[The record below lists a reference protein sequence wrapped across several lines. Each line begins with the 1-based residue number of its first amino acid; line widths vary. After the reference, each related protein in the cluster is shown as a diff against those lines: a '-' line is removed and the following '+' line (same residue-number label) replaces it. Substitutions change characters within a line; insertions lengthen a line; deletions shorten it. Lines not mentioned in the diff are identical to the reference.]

1 MKKVLATSL
10 ILVLVVVCVGIVFSD
25 SINFDFNV
33 KAENTSADTQSF
45 LQFEQDLM
53 DMNSDLSMDV
63 NDDNADD
70 NNGMKN
76 SYSVSDDMEEDN
88 DFSLKRL
95 IVTGAVKNTY
105 GAQKVAS
112 YDDLHILSYATVE
125 ETKIAYKKLSADK
138 SLIVSV
144 DSVVEAEQYAE
155 KEYDYSDYVNWG
167 AEAMD
172 IGGYRQYLIDN
183 KSAETDR
190 EVVVV
195 VFDSGINTS
204 HPMFEGRLLTDENGK
219 IRGYSYHNSNY
230 KYSYNN
236 LAFDVDDPATTDI
249 NEGDSKKYS
258 FEDDGGHGTHVA
270 GIVVGL
276 TPSNV
281 KILPIKISGSDGM
294 SYSSTMIAAYL
305 RVVNIY
311 SKQYE
316 VVSTNLSFTGAGKS
330 NASER
335 DNFNKQCYNPLN
347 ELGILS
353 VTSAGNDRREN
364 RLEGLKAIAVSSLK
378 NIGNNTIFDKG
389 YSNYGAL
396 VDISAPGTDILSAAI
411 SDTDSPCE
419 SLVAMNGTSMASPQ
433 VAAIVALL
441 RLSPEFKDYTAE
453 QLENKLYEFAVDLGA
468 PGKDDYYGN
477 GMVNL
482 KYFESVNTATLSFK
496 EDGVLVSEYVEYKNV
511 DDIELEVICS
521 DSEFK
526 IVYTTD
532 GSMPTFSNG
541 IEYTGAIKVD
551 KLMSLQ
557 FIGYKVVDGQI
568 VERTNLYTLSYAHKN
583 VTIEDYFNITPDGV
597 ITNYIGDRFGITELV
612 VPETIKGIVPRAL
625 YRQTFAYTILEKVTL
640 PETIV
645 TMGAG
650 TFKMSKTIKYVYAPG
665 VKELGN
671 VAFIGCESIK
681 FISDYPEANAAEGC
695 YLPSLTIL
703 KGYEFNQCTN
713 LESVYLP
720 KLETI
725 TLDKLRLNNSDDIIH
740 FEDCK
745 KLASVNLPALTSVP
759 ADVFVACTGLKELSL
774 ASLTTLS
781 AGMFDTC
788 TKLTSVYLPALTSIP
803 ANIFEKCTELTGEF
817 FLGADLH
824 TIEPYALAGTKFTS
838 FALASN
844 NKSFYTDGVGVYSE
858 SALVA
863 FAFGV
868 TDINYEIKTEVEIDG
883 VKHNVTIVGEGAMRE
898 CIMNA
903 VTIPENI
910 LEVRAR
916 AFSKATINVV
926 YYNVVNCPSS
936 AYYDGQ
942 NVTPIF
948 INVDTFVIGKK
959 VEHIPSHFF
968 KHSSYNFRN
977 LVINSKATTFDTGA
991 LRFKNGLQNLILN
1004 FEDEIDKEY
1013 LDRLDAA
1020 QLFYSTNGPIQYFT
1034 SKSEMP
1040 MDQHTKF
1047 SAYSNVTR
1055 VGDYYV
1061 YSKESFEGKFRVEA
1075 TFDKGGVVTP
1085 SGLSYYEEGASA
1097 IYNIIPAVG
1106 YNVEAILVDGV
1117 LLEEDEIAQV
1127 IENGYTFSNIIGNH
1141 TLHASFVAIEGLKIE
1156 IIQGV
1161 NGSIYRTSGSITEG
1175 GNATYAITPDAGYHI
1190 KHLIIDG
1197 EIVEASSEYTF
1208 ENISANHTISAVFE
1222 ANTDT
1227 KYIVKHWQQVL
1238 SAEGAVAVDGKYY
1251 FLVETDKLAG
1261 TTDTETNVVA
1271 NDYVG
1276 FTALAFNQANIAGNG
1291 NAVIDIY
1298 YDRNEYS
1305 VFLSFGDELISATGD
1320 GVYLY
1325 GETVK
1330 IDAELQEDYKWIQWL
1345 SSNESL
1351 VANSTE
1357 MDFIFTMPAGEVTF
1371 TAKAEYVEYPYIAV
1385 KTLSLE
1391 REMTMVFYVDAD
1403 ALAGKENISLE
1414 VKKPVYADGNGEVI
1428 REEVD
1433 VVTEYTS
1440 ANVIGKNM
1448 FRFVYG
1454 NLNAKEYGI
1463 EVTATLI
1470 ADGRVKDVDTF
1481 SVREYAYGQLSKT
1494 TNVKFRTLLVDL
1506 LNYGAASQV
1515 YFNYNTNDL
1524 VNAGLTEEQKAYATP
1539 EMPEVSSKAEKIEGA
1554 DGLVKVQGS
1563 SIALMKTIDSRIVF
1577 DVGCDVNDVF
1587 AIIYCYSISG
1597 NDKVMIVDGSQFEK
1611 VSGGDNRYQYV
1622 FSEYGATQ
1630 MRDTFTIKFYRKS
1643 SGERIGDTYTY
1654 SIESYI
1660 AVALEKTTNA
1670 KFIAL
1675 MDMMMKYGA
1684 SAEAY
1689 FG

>member
-53 DMNSDLSMDV
+53 DMNSDLSMDTS
-63 NDDNADD
+63 DDIADD
-70 NNGMKN
+70 NNEMKN
-76 SYSVSDDMEEDN
+76 SYSVSDDGEVEN

-95 IVTGAVKNTY
+95 IVTGTVKNTY

-172 IGGYRQYLIDN
+172 IGGYRQYLLDN

-195 VFDSGINTS
+195 VIDTGINTS

-219 IRGYSYHNSNY
+219 IRGYSYYNSTY

-236 LAFDVDDPATTDI
+236 LAFDIDDPVTTDI
-249 NEGDSKKYS
+249 DEGDTTKYS
-258 FEDDGGHGTHVA
+258 FEDDHSHGTHVA
-270 GIVVGL
+270 GIIAGL

-281 KILPIKISGSDGM
+281 KILPIKIAGSSGT
-294 SYSSTMIAAYL
+294 STLAVMIAAHL
-305 RVVNIY
+305 RVINIY

-316 VVSTNLSFTGAGKS
+316 VVSTNLSFSGGGKNS
-330 NASER
+330 TSER
-335 DNFNKQCYNPLN
+335 DNFNKQCYNPLM
-347 ELGILS
+347 ELGIS
-353 VTSAGNDRREN
+353 PVTSAGNDGTKN
-364 RLEGLKAIAVSSLK
+364 SIGGLNAIVVSNVASV
-378 NIGNNTIFDKG
+378 GDQYVHFGTTT
-389 YSNYGAL
+389 YGSI
-396 VDISAPGTDILSAAI
+396 VDIAAPGTMIFSAGIASTDGP
-411 SDTDSPCE
+411 SDAFAFKT
-419 SLVAMNGTSMASPQ
+419 GTSMASPQ
-433 VAAIVALL
+433 VAAAVALL
-441 RLSPEFKDYTAE
+441 RLDPSHSGYTATDI
-453 QLENKLYEFAVDLGA
+453 ENKLYEHTVDMGA
-468 PGKDDYYGN
+468 SGKDIYYGH
-477 GMVNL
+477 GMVNF
-482 KYFESVNTATLSFK
+482 KYFEVSNTAAINLYENGSLVNSREDYKKFK
-496 EDGVLVSEYVEYKNV
+496 DTIFN
-511 DDIELEVICS
+511 IEAICS
-521 DSEFK
+521 DPEFK

-532 GSMPTFSNG
+532 GSIPTCNSK
-541 IEYTGAIKVD
+541 EYNDAICVEKTTILRFMGF
-551 KLMSLQ
+551 K
-557 FIGYKVVDGQI
+557 IADGQI
-568 VERTNLYTLSYAHKN
+568 VEKTPLYNLPYFNTDTPLEECFIVNDAGYIEGYLGDMKGIKDVVVPDTVRGITIVGLQRGVFSNSIAESITIPEAVVDIDYPDVFFNCANLYEVNAVGAVSIDNQKLFATCPNLTSLSLGLTTIDKTTFEKLTNLT
-583 VTIEDYFNITPDGV
+583 
-597 ITNYIGDRFGITELV
+597 
-612 VPETIKGIVPRAL
+612 
-625 YRQTFAYTILEKVTL
+625 
-640 PETIV
+640 
-645 TMGAG
+645 
-650 TFKMSKTIKYVYAPG
+650 
-665 VKELGN
+665 
-671 VAFIGCESIK
+671 
-681 FISDYPEANAAEGC
+681 
-695 YLPSLTIL
+695 SL
-703 KGYEFNQCTN
+703 
-713 LESVYLP
+713 YLP
-720 KLETI
+720 KLT
-725 TLDKLRLNNSDDIIH
+725 
-740 FEDCK
+740 
-745 KLASVNLPALTSVP
+745 AVP
-759 ADVFVACTGLKELSL
+759 ANAFDM
-774 ASLTTLS
+774 LT
-781 AGMFDTC
+781 
-788 TKLTSVYLPALTSIP
+788 K
-803 ANIFEKCTELTGEF
+803 LTGEF
-817 FLGADLH
+817 FIGKDLH
-824 TIEPYALAGTKFTS
+824 TIEPYSFGLTKVTS
-838 FALASN
+838 FAIHPN
-844 NKSFYTDGVGVYSE
+844 NKTFYTDGIGVYTSSE
-858 SALVA
+858 MVA
-863 FAFGV
+863 FAVGN
-868 TDINYEIKTEVEIDG
+868 TGLNYEIKSEVEIDG
-883 VKHNVTIVGEGAMRE
+883 IKSTITTVGETAMRG
-898 CIMNA
+898 CNLNSL
-903 VTIPENI
+903 TIPET
-910 LEVRAR
+910 LTLLKGR
-916 AFSKATINVV
+916 AFTLSSINTI
-926 YYNVVNCPSS
+926 YYNAISAEYDFISETGKLPPLFSTVGDFVFGENVKHVHPYLLAATAMAISNVIVNSRET
-936 AYYDGQ
+936 YFD
-942 NVTPIF
+942 
-948 INVDTFVIGKK
+948 DT
-959 VEHIPSHFF
+959 S
-968 KHSSYNFRN
+968 
-977 LVINSKATTFDTGA
+977 
-991 LRFKNGLQNLILN
+991 LRFSAGVSNIIFN
-1004 FEDEIDKEY
+1004 FEEPIDAEY
-1013 LDRLDAA
+1013 LAMLDKA
-1020 QLFYSTNGPIQYFT
+1020 LMFYSSSTMPGLTGCIM
-1034 SKSEMP
+1034 SKSEFP
-1040 MDQHTKF
+1040 IADSPFASKF
-1047 SAYSNVTR
+1047 TSVTTY
-1055 VGDYYV
+1055 GDYYV
-1061 YSKESFEGKFRVEA
+1061 YRSKSFDNTYVVDATYEYGGYVTNAGITFYNAGESPV
-1075 TFDKGGVVTP
+1075 
-1085 SGLSYYEEGASA
+1085 
-1097 IYNIIPAVG
+1097 YNIIEGVG
-1106 YNVEAILVDGV
+1106 YDVEYILVDGQV
-1117 LLEEDEIAQV
+1117 LSDEETEKAIT
-1127 IENGYTFSNIIGNH
+1127 NGYKFNNISENH
-1141 TLHASFVAIEGLKIE
+1141 TLHVAFVNNTQFTVDVTPGDH
-1156 IIQGV
+1156 
-1161 NGSIYRTSGSITEG
+1161 GSIRRISGSYAIG
-1175 GNATYAITPDAGYHI
+1175 DSATFEITPDAGYHI

-1227 KYIVKHWQQVL
+1227 AYKVRHWQQVL

-1251 FLVETDKLAG
+1251 ILVETDMLAG

-1305 VFLSFGDELISATGD
+1305 VFLNFGDELISATGD

-1345 SSNESL
+1345 SADESL
-1351 VANSTE
+1351 VANSIE

-1371 TAKAEYVEYPYIAV
+1371 TAIAEYVEYPYIAV

-1403 ALAGKENISLE
+1403 ALAGKENISLA

-1440 ANVIGKNM
+1440 AKVLGKNM

-1660 AVALEKTTNA
+1660 AVALEKTTNV